1 MVGEGNGNPLQYSC
15 LENPRDG
22 GACWAAIYGVAQSRT
37 WLPWLSSRRI
47 LTPLHRSIF
56 WMKVNTNNTKY
67 YLQLKRLIY
76 KDSGTHDWIWGFK
89 NGKSQ
94 YTDFIAEINK
104 SNYLKSFYYHL
115 KSFHI
120 FCTFSVQF
128 SCSVMSQS
136 LQPHEPQ
143 HARPSCPSPTPRVH
157 PNPCPLCQW
166 CHPTISSSV
175 VPFSSYPQSF
185 PASGSFQMSQLSASG
200 GQSIGVSAS
209 ISVPPMNIKFQ
220 DLFQVLSLHLY
231 LTKYSVLLFWPL

>member
-1 MVGEGNGNPLQYSC
+1 MTEWLHFHFSVSCIGERNGNPLQYSC
-15 LENPRDG
+15 LENPRDR

-157 PNPCPLCQW
+157 PNPCPLSRW
-166 CHPTISSSV
+166 CHPTISSL
-175 VPFSSYPQSF
+175 SSPSP
-185 PASGSFQMSQLSASG
+185 PALNVSQH
-200 GQSIGVSAS
+200 
-209 ISVPPMNIKFQ
+209 Q
-220 DLFQVLSLHLY
+220 DLFKWVSSSYQVA
-231 LTKYSVLLFWPL
+231 KVLEFQLQH

>member
-1 MVGEGNGNPLQYSC
+1 MDGGAWKATVHGVTKSQTRLSNFTFTFHFHALEKGMATHSSIVG
-15 LENPRDG
+15 LENPRDK

-136 LQPHEPQ
+136 LQPHGLQ
-143 HARPSCPSPTPRVH
+143 HARSTCPSQ
-157 PNPCPLCQW
+157 NP
-166 CHPTISSSV
+166 
-175 VPFSSYPQSF
+175 
-185 PASGSFQMSQLSASG
+185 GSL
-200 GQSIGVSAS
+200 
-209 ISVPPMNIKFQ
+209 
-220 DLFQVLSLHLY
+220 
-231 LTKYSVLLFWPL
+231 LTYIH